1 MILIMPVITRCG
13 NIDV

>member
-1 MILIMPVITRCG
+1 MLIMPVITRCG